1 MVMTKRLRKEKN
13 IKPVF
18 QLLIYPWTQSVNIN
32 LPSCRQYKS
41 GLVSTLTPGRIILWY
56 LGFTNFNDELED
68 AINNNEHILLIQ
80 DKKLRSK
87 YFDYFDMSQIPDQ
100 YKQKSY
106 YSEHKDVRHYL
117 KDDLDESHVL
127 KDPQTE
133 TRVMQIFDED
143 FSPAL
148 ATHDELK
155 QTPKTYII
163 IFEWDSFK
171 DENLLYAQKLKQAG
185 VEVEIDFYHSM
196 FHGAAHQI
204 NPSLGLKT
212 PNIILEKIVS
222 FIKNNV

>member
-1 MVMTKRLRKEKN
+1 
-13 IKPVF
+13 
-18 QLLIYPWTQSVNIN
+18 
-32 LPSCRQYKS
+32 
-41 GLVSTLTPGRIILWY
+41 
-56 LGFTNFNDELED
+56 
-68 AINNNEHILLIQ
+68 
-80 DKKLRSK
+80 
-87 YFDYFDMSQIPDQ
+87 MSQIPDQ

-185 VEVEIDFYHSM
+185 KFKYIYDKKNHKSNR
-196 FHGAAHQI
+196 FHT
-204 NPSLGLKT
+204 NK
-212 PNIILEKIVS
+212 S
-222 FIKNNV
+222 FKRSRS